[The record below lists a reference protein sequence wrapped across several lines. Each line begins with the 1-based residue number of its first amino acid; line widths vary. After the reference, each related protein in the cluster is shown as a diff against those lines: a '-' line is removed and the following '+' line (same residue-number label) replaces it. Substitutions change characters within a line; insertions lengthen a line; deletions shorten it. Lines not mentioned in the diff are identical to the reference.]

1 MINAHVAD
9 QLVHGGPLILALG
22 ALRKWLNGPPM
33 DSYAVHQ
40 NLINTNMGKN
50 IIIFPIFLLM
60 FLPPL
65 AGGMRRVPLV
75 WHRGLMGEKGA

>member
-1 MINAHVAD
+1 MKEQYNDTKAGDTIS
-9 QLVHGGPLILALG
+9 IYSYLASSKRG
-22 ALRKWLNGPPM
+22 AGNVPRIQ
-33 DSYAVHQ
+33 A
-40 NLINTNMGKN
+40 NMGKN
-50 IIIFPIFLLM
+50 IFIFPMFLLM